1 MVSTTK
7 PYHTDVT
14 TDTCQHGLVFH
25 NYSLFY
31 GRRAGNFTDRGE
43 VKSMDECLRL
53 CCGELSCK
61 MALMLDRNCYSV
73 ACVDKFCRT
82 FPVKVQLFKLKIA
95 HVIRRKI
102 DFVARQPY
110 SHHPPG
116 VVSYNVTLHQHH
128 APPGAHDGMT
138 GYDEM
143 SEPIG
148 GEKDEASNHSNSIHS
163 KEGSVKFPYKV
174 FEMSENEKPQ
184 NGSQKE
190 SLFVFREFDKL
201 DTLLN
206 LSVIHK
212 KRALEVSN
220 YLVDIGKATIETGL
234 RMVQIHL
241 SHEPQ
246 SHSDKNAVKIGRRLI
261 SAGERILSRGEK
273 VMKAVTRPKSV
284 KLSTV
289 SKSLTPAVGV
299 HVVTPVIKMISLCSH
314 GPSHYGVTLLGG
326 IRAGHF
332 VGHGKVDN
340 MRACIKMC
348 CENPQCDLAFMVK
361 NDCYSVICYH
371 RNLCRSVRAQHA
383 KKYRP
388 QIAHVWR
395 GAGKG
400 TETETESNDVKE
412 SARARD
418 QHMLTRKMSSVSE
431 PQKGGKVS
439 AGVKS
444 RPRSRGHGMSKAMY
458 HYHENSEGGKTITGA
473 SKNNTN
479 SLVKKKASPLL
490 QHQHQQQQQ
499 QQNVSNTLSDTNNA
513 TDLFSSSYP
522 KANPSLENAINSPD
536 NVTINVD
543 FREKDIQ
550 RPRVKFG
557 GVKPQPRSSTSRN
570 AASIHHGASPNKSL
584 CSHTSVKHS
593 VGLRSGLKT
602 GKFTYIGELMDIT
615 ACLKICCN
623 YPDCDIAFM
632 LDQSC
637 YTVSCVSEKAC
648 RSIPYHQHKYST
660 AAIFVTRRFNEHA
673 HVRSSF
679 QTSSSEDIGTEDA
692 PILQNRAKTT
702 RIFRK
707 NPELI
712 SSPRGNDSIGTDN
725 HRLKYAIEKEQT
737 NSDTHNGS
745 HENNTVMYESIKQPN
760 SYENLTEKINSS
772 GKWKHERIK
781 IFLSGGKEVKTDDLN
796 IKTNSSLH
804 KQWQHYKIKIN
815 FADEEK
821 LKDDS
826 SLSARVKSEL
836 DGKQNEKES
845 GKESRLSK
853 HGQISDEEERN
864 ETIVVSFRTLPRE
877 TVQSVESGLRR
888 LATQPGKLSHQ
899 EEVLVQEEDH
909 WKENGSETTTRE
921 MLKTKG
927 SIKAKLA
934 TSGKKPLF
942 QGEADF
948 NEHAPESA
956 DQSAD
961 SIQETEKTMSGESG
975 LMSDTSPRIRLRL
988 GDVDKVIQGEPLY
1001 YKYEPVLGNPRV
1013 NSGRFPQ
1020 AYEESGS
1027 SRSGVSG
1034 SSFLE
1039 SDVDF
1044 NKNEPLKDSAA
1055 QNLVNGKDKG
1065 LISRNC
1071 STVTSFYNVTFLG
1084 GSKAG
1089 NFTFGGKG
1097 LSKGECVTRCCVT
1110 LGCDAALMVLDRC
1123 FLVHCYGD
1131 NLCDVVA
1138 ARNADKYKPVI
1149 TFVNLTS
1156 VSALRAKANQTDES
1170 SQFVTQTMYKETG
1183 GPVREDKHETSPIAR
1198 SRDLVCSFSRTFHN
1212 VSFRLGRKS
1221 GIFTHQ
1227 GRANNIGACAKR
1239 CCESHHC
1246 DVAFMISQDCFSV
1259 RCHDNKTCQTFGV
1272 DGSNFNPRMI
1282 FVGHQGQLRKN
1293 SNTMSMDSL
1302 LNQSSLHY
1310 DRSTQTR
1317 TASNLLTDSL
1327 ENSSK
1332 STLHREST
1340 WQSFHRTELYS
1351 FSITPSRSKATTA
1364 KRTYASSSKSD
1375 LSRNFQ
1381 DYPSDFVE
1389 VKTNGSEFWW
1399 QYYSPN
1405 EKHVTN
1411 SSLNTGIPGT
1421 EDDSDMSG
1429 VGFSEDLSARSIT
1442 QSGSVAETSKNASK
1456 VRQESS
1462 KPEDK
1467 SFKKSGIETVVSNSF
1482 KDRSNLTEIFM
1493 PHPQDISSSSL
1504 KNSISATEFS
1514 KPSSTPSFPLNS
1526 SLKLIP
1532 NHRNL
1537 KSVEFYNGS
1546 SREST
1551 TGIHLEDK
1559 HDNLRQVCKDA
1570 EVLSGVTL
1578 KGGYYAG
1585 LFSRQ
1590 DNVNSVSECAAKCC
1604 RLPKCNLAFM
1614 FSKIC
1619 YAVQCFSQD
1628 KCVSVKA
1635 HFASK
1640 YHPRVAYIRPFTEK
1654 SLEAGFNA
1662 HASNHDVFVNSL
1674 RCSVDASS
1682 QSQYKVRA
1690 GSFIVHLA
1698 SADLGDCA
1706 KLCCLTDGCEVALQ
1720 ENDTCYSLNCHGGLK
1735 CPEISVSKSSRSLG
1749 VIKDLFQPTRRSE
1762 RLASKSCDFS
1772 QVLRNVVLRGGSH
1785 SGTFKYLSDVKD
1797 MKSCIAECCKHKVCD
1812 AALMLKDDCFL
1823 VSCHSEVLCDAVP
1836 SRSSKFQLQLAYKIK
1851 HEKRRNKN
1859 MGKHEHCYKIL
1870 FQSPLTRSV

>member
-7 PYHTDVT
+7 PYHTDVR
-14 TDTCQHGLVFH
+14 CQHGLVFH

-43 VKSMDECLRL
+43 VKNMDECLRL

-82 FPVKVQLFKLKIA
+82 VPVKVQLSKLKIA
-95 HVIRRKI
+95 HVIRRKN
-102 DFVARQPY
+102 DFFARQPY

-138 GYDEM
+138 GYDKL

-148 GEKDEASNHSNSIHS
+148 GEKGEASNHSNSIQS
-163 KEGSVKFPYKV
+163 KERSVKFPYKV

-184 NGSQKE
+184 NGSQKQ

-206 LSVIHK
+206 LSIIHK

-220 YLVDIGKATIETGL
+220 YLVDIGKATIETGM

-371 RNLCRSVRAQHA
+371 KNLCRSVRAQHA

-388 QIAHVWR
+388 QIARVWR
-395 GAGKG
+395 GAGK
-400 TETETESNDVKE
+400 ETQTESNDVKE
-412 SARARD
+412 SPRARD

-439 AGVKS
+439 ASVKS
-444 RPRSRGHGMSKAMY
+444 RPRSRGLGMSKAMH
-458 HYHENSEGGKTITGA
+458 HYHVNSEAGATITGA

-479 SLVKKKASPLL
+479 SVVKMKESVLL
-490 QHQHQQQQQ
+490 QHQQQQQ
-499 QQNVSNTLSDTNNA
+499 QQNVSNTFSDANNG
-513 TDLFSSSYP
+513 TGLFSSTYA
-522 KANPSLENAINSPD
+522 KGNPSLENAINSPD

-550 RPRVKFG
+550 RSRVKFA
-557 GVKPQPRSSTSRN
+557 GVKPRPRSSTSRN
-570 AASIHHGASPNKSL
+570 AASIHHGASPTQSL

-602 GKFTYIGELMDIT
+602 GKFTYIGELLDIT

-648 RSIPYHQHKYST
+648 HSVPYHQHKYST
-660 AAIFVTRRFNEHA
+660 AAIFVTRRFNTHA
-673 HVRSSF
+673 HQLSSF
-679 QTSSSEDIGTEDA
+679 QISTTEDRGTEDA
-692 PILQNRAKTT
+692 LILQNRTKTT
-702 RIFRK
+702 RTFRQ
-707 NPELI
+707 NPDLI
-712 SSPRGNDSIGTDN
+712 NSPRGNDSIGTDN
-725 HRLKYAIEKEQT
+725 HRLKYAVEEEQT

-745 HENNTVMYESIKQPN
+745 HENNTVMYRSKKQPS
-760 SYENLTEKINSS
+760 SYENLAEKINSS
-772 GKWKHERIK
+772 GKWKHERIN
-781 IFLSGGKEVKTDDLN
+781 IFLSGGKGLKSDDLN
-796 IKTNSSLH
+796 IRSNSSLH

-821 LKDDS
+821 SKDDS
-826 SLSARVKSEL
+826 TLSAHVKSDL

-845 GKESRLSK
+845 GKESRFSK
-853 HGQISDEEERN
+853 HGQISDEVHN
-864 ETIVVSFRTLPRE
+864 ETIVVSFQSLPRE
-877 TVQSVESGLRR
+877 TVQSVLESGLRR
-888 LATQPGKLSHQ
+888 LATQPGKPSHQ
-899 EEVLVQEEDH
+899 EEALAQAEDH
-909 WKENGSETTTRE
+909 WKENGSETTRRE

-927 SIKAKLA
+927 SIKATLA
-934 TSGKKPLF
+934 TGGKKPFF
-942 QGEADF
+942 QGESDF
-948 NEHAPESA
+948 YEQAHESA
-956 DQSAD
+956 DRSSD
-961 SIQETEKTMSGESG
+961 WIQETEETMSGESG
-975 LMSDTSPRIRLRL
+975 WMSDFSPRIRVRL

-1001 YKYEPVLGNPRV
+1001 YNYEPVLGNPRV

-1027 SRSGVSG
+1027 SRSDVSG
-1034 SSFLE
+1034 PSFLE
-1039 SDVDF
+1039 SDADF
-1044 NKNEPLKDSAA
+1044 NKNEPLKDSAT
-1055 QNLVNGKDKG
+1055 QNLVNGKDKS
-1065 LISRNC
+1065 LVARNC

-1089 NFTFGGKG
+1089 NFTFFGEG
-1097 LSKGECVTRCCVT
+1097 LSKAECVTHCCVT
-1110 LGCDAALMVLDRC
+1110 LGCDATLMVLDRC
-1123 FLVHCYGD
+1123 FLVHCDGD

-1149 TFVNLTS
+1149 TFVNLTLIN
-1156 VSALRAKANQTDES
+1156 ALRANANQTDES
-1170 SQFVTQTMYKETG
+1170 SQFDTQTLYKETG
-1183 GPVREDKHETSPIAR
+1183 APVREDKHETSPIAR
-1198 SRDLVCSFSRTFHN
+1198 SRDLICSFSRTFHN

-1221 GIFTHQ
+1221 GIFTHK
-1227 GRANNIGACAKR
+1227 GPADNIGACAQR
-1239 CCESHHC
+1239 CCESLHC

-1302 LNQSSLHY
+1302 VNRSSLHY
-1310 DRSTQTR
+1310 DRSSQTR
-1317 TASNLLTDSL
+1317 TASNLLTGSL
-1327 ENSSK
+1327 ENYSK
-1332 STLHREST
+1332 STLRLELTS
-1340 WQSFHRTELYS
+1340 QSFHRTELSS
-1351 FSITPSRSKATTA
+1351 FNITPSRSSSWSAKATNAT
-1364 KRTYASSSKSD
+1364 RTYARSPKSD
-1375 LSRNFQ
+1375 LSRKFQ

-1405 EKHVTN
+1405 EKHATN
-1411 SSLNTGIPGT
+1411 SSLNTAIVGAR
-1421 EDDSDMSG
+1421 DDSDMSA
-1429 VGFSEDLSARSIT
+1429 VGSLEDLSARSIT
-1442 QSGSVAETSKNASK
+1442 QSRSVVETSKNASK
-1456 VRQESS
+1456 DRQESS
-1462 KPEDK
+1462 KAGDT
-1467 SFKKSGIETVVSNSF
+1467 SFKKSGIETMVSNSF
-1482 KDRSNLTEIFM
+1482 KDGSNLRAIFM
-1493 PHPQDISSSSL
+1493 PHPQDISGNSL
-1504 KNSISATEFS
+1504 KNSSSESEFS
-1514 KPSSTPSFPLNS
+1514 QPGSTPRFSSNS
-1526 SLKLIP
+1526 SLRLIA

-1537 KSVEFYNGS
+1537 KSLKFYNGTS
-1546 SREST
+1546 KEST
-1551 TGIHLEDK
+1551 IGIHEEDK
-1559 HDNLRQVCKDA
+1559 HDSLREDCKDA

-1590 DNVNSVSECAAKCC
+1590 DNVNSVSECASKCC

-1654 SLEAGFNA
+1654 SWEGGFNA
-1662 HASNHDVFVNSL
+1662 HASNHEVFANTL
-1674 RCSVDASS
+1674 RCSVDAPSEP
-1682 QSQYKVRA
+1682 QYKVRD

-1698 SADLGDCA
+1698 VVDLGDCA

-1772 QVLRNVVLRGGSH
+1772 QVLRDVVLRGGSH
-1785 SGTFKYLSDVKD
+1785 SGTFKFVSDVAD

-1812 AALMLKDDCFL
+1812 AALMLSDDCFL

-1836 SRSSKFQLQLAYKIK
+1836 SRSSKFHLQLAYKIK

-1859 MGKHEHCYKIL
+1859 MGKHEHCYK
-1870 FQSPLTRSV
+1870 F